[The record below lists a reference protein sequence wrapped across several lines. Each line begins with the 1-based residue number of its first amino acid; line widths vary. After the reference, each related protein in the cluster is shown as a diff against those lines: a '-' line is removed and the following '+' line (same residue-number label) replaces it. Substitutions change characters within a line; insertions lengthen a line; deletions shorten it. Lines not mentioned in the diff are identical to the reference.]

1 MSSLGARDDWDGE
14 GSGGGGSGR
23 GGGGNGG
30 PLRNDR
36 SDRAIDP
43 SDLWRRR
50 DVDRLTDIV
59 VERSSSITGHLVQQR

>member
-36 SDRAIDP
+36 SDRAIDA
-43 SDLWRRR
+43 SDL
-50 DVDRLTDIV
+50 
-59 VERSSSITGHLVQQR
+59 